1 LLNRTR
7 RHASAGFTLIELLV
21 AVAAM
26 AFVIFYTLG
35 TFTANR
41 NTYVVIEQVSEAH
54 QNTLAIAALV
64 ERDIRNAGYMVP
76 SEGAACGRDNTNAPD
91 VLFVSDTDAI
101 QPADSLPSNLADGD
115 LAAAVTGSIGTSW
128 ANGSTV
134 TLSLDNVVIDGQ
146 PSYDTDAT
154 LGNDSDFRPQGG
166 IIVFDA
172 NDPSK
177 GVGCGIVTA
186 VNVAGD
192 QVSVTTIAAPDLGA
206 GTWKAVPAH
215 VYQIVNGSLFRN
227 GVLMAR
233 NVEDMQMAWF
243 YDGITANGQ
252 VDANEYVGG
261 PGTQLVNNALPGD
274 DPTSLR
280 EIRISFVLRT
290 AENDPAN
297 PNDAGV
303 GQLTENQTVAPGVD
317 GRRRRVHTST
327 IRLRNLVP

>member
-1 LLNRTR
+1 MLTPTR
-7 RHASAGFTLIELLV
+7 RRARRGFTLIELLV

-41 NTYVVIEQVSEAH
+41 NTYVVIEQVSETH
-54 QNTLAIAALV
+54 QNALAIAALV
-64 ERDIRNAGYMVP
+64 ERDIRNAGYMVRH
-76 SEGAACGRDNTNAPD
+76 EGAACGRDNTNAPD

-101 QPADSLPSNLADGD
+101 QTADSLPSNLADGD
-115 LAAAVTGSIGTSW
+115 LSASVTGSIGSSW

-134 TLSLDNVVIDGQ
+134 NLSLNDVVIDSQ
-146 PSYDTDAT
+146 ATYDTDST
-154 LGNDSDFRPQGG
+154 VGNDSDFRPQAG

-172 NDPSK
+172 DDPSK
-177 GVGCGIVTA
+177 GVGCGIITA
-186 VNVAGD
+186 VNAGAN
-192 QVSVTTIAAPDLGA
+192 QVSVTTIGTPDLGA
-206 GTWKAVPAH
+206 GDWRAVPAH
-215 VYQIVNGSLFRN
+215 VYQIVGGSLFRN

-243 YDGITANGQ
+243 YDGLTANGQ

-261 PGTQLVNNALPGD
+261 PGTQLANNALPGD
-274 DPTSLR
+274 DATSLR
-280 EIRISFVLRT
+280 EIRFNLVLRT

-297 PNDAGV
+297 PNDAGI
-303 GQLTENQTVAPGVD
+303 GQLTENQTVAPGAD